1 MSESFFVLFFK
12 KELLFVKRSKNSHS
26 QNLGVRPMAGGWRF
40 AIVMGVAFAA
50 GGIAVTAAAEAPPL
64 AQALSAL
71 DDAHGYLS
79 ETTNN
84 KGGHPQKAMALI
96 EQAEA
101 ELRAVTP

>member
-1 MSESFFVLFFK
+1 
-12 KELLFVKRSKNSHS
+12 
-26 QNLGVRPMAGGWRF
+26 MAGGWRF
-40 AIVMGVAFAA
+40 VLTMGLAFAA
-50 GGIAVTAAAEAPPL
+50 GGLAVTAVAEEPHL

-79 ETTNN
+79 ETTDN

-101 ELRAVTP
+101 EIRAVTP

>member
-1 MSESFFVLFFK
+1 
-12 KELLFVKRSKNSHS
+12 
-26 QNLGVRPMAGGWRF
+26 MAKGWRF
-40 AIVMGVAFAA
+40 GLTLLIAFAA
-50 GGIAVTAAAEAPPL
+50 GGLAVTAAAEEPHL

-79 ETTNN
+79 ETRDN

-101 ELRAVTP
+101 EIRAVAP